1 MGMDEAGPAGRERTR
16 FRAAISPEAAKF
28 APLRHYAMGWMNK
41 PAFCRSIVR
50 HALQKSNHPMKIHVL
65 VSTACALL
73 LALAPASRTHAQ
85 DGPPGATFDLFY
97 NNLADD
103 GDWYNT
109 PEYGYVWQPNIAVQ
123 NTAWRPYADGY
134 WAQTDSGWTWVSY
147 ESFGWATYHYGRW
160 TRLNDIGWAWVPGY
174 DWGPGWVSWR
184 TNNDYV
190 GWAPLPP
197 QPVATPGAA
206 VAIDYNT
213 VEPVSEG
220 YSPAVDVNFDI
231 GPQNYCF
238 VTCANFGAPV
248 LSGVFLPPQQ
258 NFTIIQNT
266 VNVTNI
272 YYNNVGGQTVV
283 YNRGGP
289 DFNFISTRVTTPI
302 QRLRLEPNTDPNYL
316 RGNHPAGFNPTQ
328 VHNGVL
334 QVAAPPIA
342 RGPVNFQQV
351 KPPRVKAT
359 LAKAEVVHGWS
370 GVSASPQQVEQA
382 REKLKQQAQTVP
394 KREPNGNIPMPAR
407 PGSKMPVAAE
417 REPAPAAAPLPVRP
431 PAPAAAVSAPE
442 HPLHPAPAA
451 PATQPREAKPALPAA
466 PAPEALTP
474 AERAA
479 RKQPQPEREAR
490 PNAPAPEAAA
500 PHAEPRAP
508 EVSPAVPKPAVEHA
522 PEPRPAVEHA
532 PEPKPAVERA
542 PQPKPAFER
551 APEPKP
557 AVERAPEPKPA
568 VEHAPEPKPAVEH
581 APEPRPAV
589 ERAPQP
595 KPAVEHAP
603 EPRPAPAHAAE
614 AKPSPAHEA
623 DHAKAE
629 TTRREEAAKPGEE
642 KKNTPPQ

>member
-1 MGMDEAGPAGRERTR
+1 
-16 FRAAISPEAAKF
+16 
-28 APLRHYAMGWMNK
+28 
-41 PAFCRSIVR
+41 
-50 HALQKSNHPMKIHVL
+50 MKIHVL

-73 LALAPASRTHAQ
+73 LALAPATRTHAQ

-123 NTAWRPYADGY
+123 NPAWRPYADGY

-184 TNNDYV
+184 TSNEYV

-197 QPVATPGAA
+197 PQPIATPGAE
-206 VAIDYNT
+206 VVIDYNT

-220 YSPAVDVNFDI
+220 YSPAVDVSFDI

-289 DFNFISTRVTTPI
+289 DYNFISTRVTTPI

-359 LAKAEVVHGWS
+359 LAKAEVVHGWT

-382 REKLKQQAQTVP
+382 REKLKQQAQNVP
-394 KREPNGNIPMPAR
+394 RREPNGNIPMRAR
-407 PGSKMPVAAE
+407 PGSKTPVAAE
-417 REPAPAAAPLPVRP
+417 REPAPPAAPAPVRPPVTAAAPAPVRP

-442 HPLHPAPAA
+442 RPAHLAPVAQPHEARPAP
-451 PATQPREAKPALPAA
+451 PAA
-466 PAPEALTP
+466 PAPEALSP

-479 RKQPQPEREAR
+479 RKQPQPERAVH
-490 PNAPAPEAAA
+490 PNIPAPEAAA
-500 PHAEPRAP
+500 SREEPRAP
-508 EVSPAVPKPAVEHA
+508 EARPAVPPHPAEEQHA
-522 PEPRPAVEHA
+522 PEPKPEAPRPPEPKPAVEHA
-532 PEPKPAVERA
+532 PEPKPAA
-542 PQPKPAFER
+542 PRP
-551 APEPKP
+551 PEPKP

-568 VEHAPEPKPAVEH
+568 APRPPEPKPAVEH
-581 APEPRPAV
+581 APEPKPEAPRPP
-589 ERAPQP
+589 EP
-595 KPAVEHAP
+595 KPAVPRPAEHTP
-603 EPRPAPAHAAE
+603 EPRPVPGRAVE
-614 AKPSPAHEA
+614 AKAAPSHEA
-623 DHAKAE
+623 EHA
-629 TTRREEAAKPGEE
+629 RPGEE